1 MQLDCNIL
9 DHEVQILPKVELHAH
24 LSGCFRA
31 SVLLRL
37 LNIMN
42 NQSALDQN
50 LFNQY
55 SDILNQVEQNHPNQQ
70 LNLIKCFDYF
80 SIVNFI
86 IQNQDAL
93 LKTDLASL
101 YNVHNEAN
109 MNIFKH
115 QTLST
120 KSPILYFLIKS
131 VLLDF
136 ENDRVIYLELRFSPK
151 SIPAIGVSQRDYV
164 AIVLEAV
171 KDVEE
176 RGKMNIRL
184 ILSLNREFITNE
196 KSKQA
201 VDNLIEL
208 SELSED
214 HHRYIVGIDL
224 SGNPQKGE
232 INGVLDYLKELR
244 KVQSSKSIALHL
256 TIHTAEVEEAV
267 EETNRIFELCPER
280 LGHICFLS
288 KDQQDRLNHAP
299 NLNHIG
305 IEICPTSNL
314 NTLGIELIDHHFG
327 TFHSTMGHR
336 IAICTDDTGLFNTT
350 LSNELSMIK
359 KIFNLSIE
367 AIRSLQ
373 LSALDQAFCDET
385 LKNCLK
391 LKLLEF

>member
-1 MQLDCNIL
+1 MTLQCSMQMQLDCNIL

-86 IQNQDAL
+86 IQVEISHLWHKKCYFFTFSSQNQDAL

-136 ENDRVIYLELRFSPK
+136 ENDRVIYLELRFVSLVRLFMLDFASWFCRVPK
-151 SIPAIGVSQRDYV
+151 VFLLLGCLNVITS
-164 AIVLEAV
+164 
-171 KDVEE
+171 
-176 RGKMNIRL
+176 
-184 ILSLNREFITNE
+184 LSFWKR
-196 KSKQA
+196 
-201 VDNLIEL
+201 
-208 SELSED
+208 
-214 HHRYIVGIDL
+214 
-224 SGNPQKGE
+224 
-232 INGVLDYLKELR
+232 
-244 KVQSSKSIALHL
+244 
-256 TIHTAEVEEAV
+256 
-267 EETNRIFELCPER
+267 
-280 LGHICFLS
+280 
-288 KDQQDRLNHAP
+288 
-299 NLNHIG
+299 
-305 IEICPTSNL
+305 
-314 NTLGIELIDHHFG
+314 
-327 TFHSTMGHR
+327 
-336 IAICTDDTGLFNTT
+336 
-350 LSNELSMIK
+350 
-359 KIFNLSIE
+359 
-367 AIRSLQ
+367 
-373 LSALDQAFCDET
+373 
-385 LKNCLK
+385 
-391 LKLLEF
+391 